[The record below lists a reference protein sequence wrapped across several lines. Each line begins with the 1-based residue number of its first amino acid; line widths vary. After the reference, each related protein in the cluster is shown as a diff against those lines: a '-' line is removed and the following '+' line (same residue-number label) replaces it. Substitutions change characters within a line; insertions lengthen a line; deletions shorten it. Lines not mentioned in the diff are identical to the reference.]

1 MSKYKGTASNAF
13 ETEINTLRYPL
24 SPIGQFK
31 ASLQFSK
38 TGYFFYFGLCIYA
51 DRFSFLNRANFLT
64 FLIKLFNYNCLR
76 LSYFRNAEMFEQN
89 TKPAYSSKTICHE
102 MIWNWTLRFESVNLS
117 FSNLT
122 VLFIHNS
129 RYFTRFFIN
138 VLFLCILSVPRL
150 KYIEFLSIYSFK

>member
-1 MSKYKGTASNAF
+1 MKPKLTLCDTPSLPLDNLKQVSNFLKLA
-13 ETEINTLRYPL
+13 T
-24 SPIGQFK
+24 
-31 ASLQFSK
+31 
-38 TGYFFYFGLCIYA
+38 FFYFSLCIYA
-51 DRFSFLNRANFLT
+51 DMFSFLNRANFLT
-64 FLIKLFNYNCLR
+64 SFLIKLFNYNCLR

-138 VLFLCILSVPRL
+138 VLFLCILSVSRL
-150 KYIEFLSIYSFK
+150 KYIESLSIYSFK